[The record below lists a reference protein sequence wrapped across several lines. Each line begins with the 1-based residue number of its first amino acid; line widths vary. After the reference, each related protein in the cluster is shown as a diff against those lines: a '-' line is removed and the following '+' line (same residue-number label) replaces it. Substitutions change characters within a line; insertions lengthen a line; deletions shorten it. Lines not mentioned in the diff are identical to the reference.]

1 MLKKIVLIQ
10 VWIGEIPNYFW
21 YHYETTKNL
30 ENIDFL
36 FFTDQ
41 DLILESSNYRVIKI
55 SKSDVEILLS
65 QKLNTKI
72 EIKSNKKICD
82 VKAAYGDLFDNFIKD
97 YDFFGCYDIDTLFG
111 DVNEFLTPLL
121 DEFEYISTGDP
132 IYHNRL
138 SGPFLIMKNEE
149 KFRKFYIS
157 QEFIDCFNFDYVTCY
172 EENYYSQRVFEN
184 FKVKL
189 ITNTNFD
196 FKNSGKVDFEVIWN
210 SQQLKSKTE
219 NLFLYHFYH
228 KKRTK
233 FNKVGNIITAQYD
246 KTLLSDFIWVVPF
259 TENYEGI
266 VKYLIESV
274 KKYSN
279 RKCLLY
285 SINYNPTFVYE
296 TQFISDQFIFKRY
309 DIEPGLLDERGRDFN
324 VLTCKPKIFIDSLE
338 SYPHQNL
345 VFIDSDILLTTNSD
359 DISSFFNELENYP
372 LVNSHIHDRI
382 LVSGV
387 YEGQQWTDSLQILF
401 DAEELNKSPIFPRKK
416 TNVVVFNK
424 KCKWFFEEQI
434 KLYDKYFGSD
444 VKGILSLHDE
454 DTCNFLLTKHDLK
467 NSLPL
472 LDIEESY
479 NLDVEKIRNYS
490 YNMTNISEF
499 VKLPKSVNEVL
510 FFHGFKSTFALDEI
524 NNEYG
529 NSVLT
534 HEDII
539 IDYNNDTVFFIKNTF
554 LTDKLSINLVDFN
567 LKTLDNNLI
576 FSLENQLIRN
586 YWTFYISNIYL
597 DPSKTYK
604 LEILNKENGHIIYK
618 NNFKI
623 K

>member
-1 MLKKIVLIQ
+1 VRNVGRNSEERDKNIGMLPTCPLFVVFTFFNRQL
-10 VWIGEIPNYFW
+10 YFDAVNDN
-21 YHYETTKNL
+21 K
-30 ENIDFL
+30 
-36 FFTDQ
+36 
-41 DLILESSNYRVIKI
+41 
-55 SKSDVEILLS
+55 DVS
-65 QKLNTKI
+65 YKW
-72 EIKSNKKICD
+72 
-82 VKAAYGDLFDNFIKD
+82 DN
-97 YDFFGCYDIDTLFG
+97 
-111 DVNEFLTPLL
+111 
-121 DEFEYISTGDP
+121 
-132 IYHNRL
+132 R
-138 SGPFLIMKNEE
+138 
-149 KFRKFYIS
+149 FRK
-157 QEFIDCFNFDYVTCY
+157 
-172 EENYYSQRVFEN
+172 
-184 FKVKL
+184 
-189 ITNTNFD
+189 
-196 FKNSGKVDFEVIWN
+196 
-210 SQQLKSKTE
+210 
-219 NLFLYHFYH
+219 
-228 KKRTK
+228 
-233 FNKVGNIITAQYD
+233 
-246 KTLLSDFIWVVPF
+246 
-259 TENYEGI
+259 
-266 VKYLIESV
+266 
-274 KKYSN
+274 
-279 RKCLLY
+279 
-285 SINYNPTFVYE
+285 
-296 TQFISDQFIFKRY
+296 
-309 DIEPGLLDERGRDFN
+309 
-324 VLTCKPKIFIDSLE
+324 
-338 SYPHQNL
+338 
-345 VFIDSDILLTTNSD
+345 
-359 DISSFFNELENYP
+359 
-372 LVNSHIHDRI
+372 
-382 LVSGV
+382 
-387 YEGQQWTDSLQILF
+387 
-401 DAEELNKSPIFPRKK
+401 
-416 TNVVVFNK
+416 
-424 KCKWFFEEQI
+424 FFEEQI